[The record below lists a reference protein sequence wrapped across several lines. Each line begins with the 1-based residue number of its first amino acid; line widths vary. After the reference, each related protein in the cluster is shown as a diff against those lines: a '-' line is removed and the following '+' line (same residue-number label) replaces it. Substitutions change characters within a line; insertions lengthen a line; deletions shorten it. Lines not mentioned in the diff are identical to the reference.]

1 MQVKALSAGYYGSY
15 RETGDVF
22 EVPDGETATWFE
34 PIVEPIAPEAEKKK
48 PEGRKKPEGAPL
60 A

>member
-34 PIVEPIAPEAEKKK
+34 PSAPEAEKKK
-48 PEGRKKPEGAPL
+48 PEGRKKPEDAPL

>member
-15 RETGDVF
+15 REAGDVF

-34 PIVEPIAPEAEKKK
+34 PVETEPSADDAQEQGGKRS
-48 PEGRKKPEGAPL
+48 RKATPL